1 MHKIPDHERVPKG
14 LHMNNRDRTRFRKA
28 LRKGEPQLGIFIQS
42 SDPVNIELA
51 GVAGFDFAVVDLE
64 HGGHYYDCVES
75 MCRAGDAAGIDVVVR
90 IPSIVPNNVFRPLD
104 SGAAGIQ
111 APQVNAPETAG
122 IVASNAK
129 YAPEGFRGAA
139 RPRASLWGTRA
150 DYFARANE
158 ETVVVIHCE
167 TKQCVE
173 NIDAIIA
180 APGIDV
186 VFAGPQDLSHS
197 YGVPGDA
204 ANALVQNAIT
214 AMLQAAK
221 RRNIAAG
228 VFVAS
233 AEDAKKRLEQGFTYL
248 LFGTDQSLLCNAMKA
263 AVSGVALKR

>member
-1 MHKIPDHERVPKG
+1 M
-14 LHMNNRDRTRFRKA
+14 LRDRTRFRKA
-28 LRKGEPQLGIFIQS
+28 MQEGKPQLGVFIQS

-51 GVAGFDFAVVDLE
+51 GVAGFDFVVVDLE
-64 HGGHYYDCVES
+64 HGGHSYECVED
-75 MCRAGDAAGIDVVVR
+75 MCRAGDAAEIDVIVR
-90 IPSIVPNNVFRPLD
+90 IPSITPNNVFRPLD
-104 SGAAGIQ
+104 NGATGIQ
-111 APQVNAPETAG
+111 APQVNDPETAR

-129 YAPEGFRGAA
+129 YAPAGFRGAA
-139 RPRASLWGTRA
+139 RPRASLWGNRP

-158 ETVVVIHCE
+158 ETVVVVHCE

-204 ANALVQNAIT
+204 ANPLVQDAIT
-214 AMLQAAK
+214 AMLQAAR

-228 VFVAS
+228 LFVATID
-233 AEDAKKRLEQGFTYL
+233 EAKKRIDQGFSYL
-248 LFGTDQSLLCNAMKA
+248 LFGTDHSLLCNAMKA
-263 AVSGVALKR
+263 AVSGIGLKR